1 MHGNG
6 REFCQ
11 LHGEMGT
18 VNYMLLVLVLLFANV
33 DGCGDLIQFCLLHHN
48 ASMMQSSSRDP

>member
-11 LHGEMGT
+11 LYGEMGT
-18 VNYMLLVLVLLFANV
+18 VNDMLHVLVLLFANV

>member
-11 LHGEMGT
+11 LHVHVEMGT
-18 VNYMLLVLVLLFANV
+18 VNDMLHVLVLLFANV
-33 DGCGDLIQFCLLHHN
+33 DLCGDLIQFCLLHHN
-48 ASMMQSSSRDP
+48 AQ